1 MAASLEGGEPGD
13 AIRAAPGRGDAVCQI
28 EAVATPPDTAEL
40 VRRALAYPYDPP
52 AGSFVQ
58 LGAETLPVPPQE
70 IDIDGRR
77 ALLAYGSNASPEA
90 LTRKLAHLEPRPI
103 AVLRVALSGW
113 DVVYSAHVT
122 RYGSVPAAV
131 VPSPGTTANVHLVFP
146 DDEQLAALAATE
158 GQNYRLEQ
166 LVDFSAEYEIGGEG
180 PVEIDAFVGVH
191 GPLLLD
197 GSPVALAAI
206 PARGRAFPE
215 LTTPAMIDRVRAAI
229 SPDLTVEE
237 FILHHVEHGGRS
249 PLAPIEGA

>member
-1 MAASLEGGEPGD
+1 MDTPADTD
-13 AIRAAPGRGDAVCQI
+13 A
-28 EAVATPPDTAEL
+28 L

-58 LGAETLPVPPQE
+58 VGERTLPVPPQA
-70 IDIDGRR
+70 IDVEGRR
-77 ALLAYGSNASPEA
+77 ALLAYGANASPEA

-131 VPSPGTTANVHLVFP
+131 VASPGTVASVHLVFP

-158 GQNYRLEQ
+158 GQNYRLER
-166 LVDFSAEYEIGGEG
+166 LVDFTGELETGGEC
-180 PVEIDAFVGVH
+180 PAEIDAFVSVH
-191 GPLLLD
+191 GPVLLD

-206 PARGRAFPE
+206 PARDRAFPE
-215 LTTPAMIDRVRAAI
+215 LTTPQMIDRVRTALH
-229 SPDLTVEE
+229 PDLTTPE
-237 FILHHVEHGGRS
+237 FIHHYVHRQGLR
-249 PLAPIEGA
+249 PLPELRG